1 MKEEG
6 KTEKNT
12 KMEDAVT
19 KITIL
24 TTASAILNDL
34 LVKANSGILG
44 GKVSRQDLA
53 SFIIKKASD
62 FLIDKD
68 FIELRNSVYSDNDML
83 EAAYKQMKASG
94 DIPEFIK
101 EALRKH
107 YMSLDETPKKNKK
120 SLNKEYING
129 LLEKEG
135 TNER

>member
-53 SFIIKKASD
+53 SFIIKKAD

-107 YMSLDETPKKNKK
+107 YMSLDETPKKYKK